1 MLKFT
6 YQDSVLSSSMDLA
19 MPNYLKSGRRDEAE
33 GGPARGQAVG
43 RKGGDKGF
51 GKGSKSSSSA
61 AAAPR
66 VDEELLKSIALLSL
80 ETAMAGRELMA
91 MNTTTALMEDDF
103 PMVVA
108 GLEAGRMFAQK
119 VKDNPGTNVG
129 SPHIAVAI
137 DGLLALSKLKELDA
151 EFQAVFQKWW
161 ATSIAGK
168 EEDDIAAAITI
179 FKIRKPQTQTKS
191 WKKKKESDDAEEY
204 ARVQF
209 SIVNKEFHYQLA
221 AQLGKLGAVIKN
233 GPAPKSYNERNV
245 SKLLRT
251 MQ

>member
-1 MLKFT
+1 M
-6 YQDSVLSSSMDLA
+6 
-19 MPNYLKSGRRDEAE
+19 
-33 GGPARGQAVG
+33 
-43 RKGGDKGF
+43 
-51 GKGSKSSSSA
+51 
-61 AAAPR
+61 
-66 VDEELLKSIALLSL
+66 DEELLKSIALLSL

-161 ATSIAGK
+161 ATNIAGK
-168 EEDDIAAAITI
+168 EEDEIAAAITI

-209 SIVNKEFHYQLA
+209 SIVNKEFHHQLA

>member
-1 MLKFT
+1 
-6 YQDSVLSSSMDLA
+6 

-43 RKGGDKGF
+43 RKGGDSKGS
-51 GKGSKSSSSA
+51 GKGSKASSSA
-61 AAAPR
+61 AAAPPR

-161 ATSIAGK
+161 ATNISGK

-209 SIVNKEFHYQLA
+209 SIVNKEFHHQLA

>member
-1 MLKFT
+1 MPKFT

-19 MPNYLKSGRRDEAE
+19 MPNYLKSGRREEAE
-33 GGPARGQAVG
+33 GGPARGQAV
-43 RKGGDKGF
+43 RKGGEKGF
-51 GKGSKSSSSA
+51 GKGSKASSSA

-221 AQLGKLGAVIKN
+221 AQLGKLGAVLKH